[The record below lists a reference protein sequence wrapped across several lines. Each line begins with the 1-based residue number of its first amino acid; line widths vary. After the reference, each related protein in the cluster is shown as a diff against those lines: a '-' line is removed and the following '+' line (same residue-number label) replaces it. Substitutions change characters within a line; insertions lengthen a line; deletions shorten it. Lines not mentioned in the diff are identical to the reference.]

1 MNSSFICKHNKR
13 LVILI
18 WEWRSKSLAVIL
30 LSARTLDTQP
40 QGEQGPREGT
50 ISRVLCLKS
59 GGGRGLLEVLYCLLC
74 QTWRN
79 SEIQVL
85 RTHSHFSALPLSPKH
100 RSQWQLPREEQFGS
114 SYLSRVTVR
123 KGRFI
128 FLCTQPSYT
137 TSVELYEGFQDK

>member
-18 WEWRSKSLAVIL
+18 WEWRNQSLAVIL
-30 LSARTLDTQP
+30 LSGRTLDTQP
-40 QGEQGPREGT
+40 QGEQGGREGAV
-50 ISRVLCLKS
+50 SRVPCLS
-59 GGGRGLLEVLYCLLC
+59 GVGRGLLEVLYCLLC
-74 QTWRN
+74 QTWRAWK
-79 SEIQVL
+79 IQVP

-114 SYLSRVTVR
+114 SYLPRVTGG

-128 FLCTQPSYT
+128 FLCTQPSYK
-137 TSVELYEGFQDK
+137 TSVELYEGFQDE